1 MTSAQHNS
9 SLQPFGLSLSIL
21 LHALALGGLY
31 LFSKWHPASPPPPIA
46 EIIEVTMFEAPEIP
60 EAPDVPD
67 VLEEPV
73 IPEPPVEEPPV
84 EELPVEEPPVE
95 EPPKIL
101 KPDTPVAEPPK
112 VEKPKPP
119 PPETPKKTRE
129 ELIRERLQKGKVID
143 NSQENERRRRE
154 QEQARKRALERIN
167 STANA
172 FKPSVS
178 STRSTSVAN
187 VPAGQMAR
195 FNTYM
200 ANCATPK
207 VSALWQQLGPNG
219 LDNPPTPALL
229 RIIVA
234 PSGKVTSFL
243 IATPSN
249 SKTMNQCAEALGNA
263 LMREGL
269 PPFRQVNLNTSNNA
283 ALTLDF
289 TLEYRR

>member
-1 MTSAQHNS
+1 
-9 SLQPFGLSLSIL
+9 
-21 LHALALGGLY
+21 
-31 LFSKWHPASPPPPIA
+31 
-46 EIIEVTMFEAPEIP
+46 
-60 EAPDVPD
+60 VPD

-73 IPEPPVEEPPV
+73 IPDPPVEEPPVEELPVEEPPV

-112 VEKPKPP
+112 VEEPKPP
-119 PPETPKKTRE
+119 KPPEPPKKTRE
-129 ELIRERLQKGKVID
+129 EEIRERLQKGKVID
-143 NSQENERRRRE
+143 NSKENERRRRE